1 MSNSKVYIPKALHL
15 PESSRARNIFLR
27 SRRPI
32 APTPARRLSRLGPAA
47 RAQHAHAVAARL
59 DGSHEPVRSKCL
71 LGPFAQYYRRS
82 EQSAQQKLTP
92 TIRPFAL
99 EASRRGRCDGRATG
113 RAQCINLEDLENS
126 DRRARQGALKTL
138 GKLEPAT
145 LAQHAGVEALRLE
158 DSDCPVRKTAVET
171 RGNLEPATLALH
183 AGVEALRLEDS
194 NEDVRKTALQMLGK
208 LAPATLARHADSVIA
223 TFEDSYRCVRREARR
238 LSGRLRWYRCRL
250 RLLCVERLALYWYAL
265 PYRPS
270 GRGHARDVQEWD
282 QMSLCDQDQS
292 TPAEKRTRHAEDG
305 DAAAQ

>member
-1 MSNSKVYIPKALHL
+1 MGKL
-15 PESSRARNIFLR
+15 E
-27 SRRPI
+27 
-32 APTPARRLSRLGPAA
+32 PATL
-47 RAQHAHAVAARL
+47 AQHAGVEAL
-59 DGSHEPVRSKCL
+59 SLEDSDCPVRKT
-71 LGPFAQYYRRS
+71 AV
-82 EQSAQQKLTP
+82 
-92 TIRPFAL
+92 
-99 EASRRGRCDGRATG
+99 
-113 RAQCINLEDLENS
+113 ENS
-126 DRRARQGALKTL
+126 DRRARQEALKTL

-145 LAQHAGVEALRLE
+145 LAQHAGGVALSLE
-158 DSDCPVRKTAVET
+158 DSDCPVRQTAVET

-250 RLLCVERLALYWYAL
+250 FHLCVENLALYWYAL

-270 GRGHARDVQEWD
+270 GPGHARDVQEWD
-282 QMSLCDQDQS
+282 QMRLCDQDQS
-292 TPAEKRTRHAEDG
+292 TPAEKRRRHAEDG